1 VKRTRGSLGA
11 LLGLCTA
18 VLAIVTL
25 VWHDWIE
32 TVFGVDPDAGSGAVE
47 VLIVVTGFAASLLFF
62 RLAWRGHRQSPAGR
76 S

>member
-1 VKRTRGSLGA
+1 LRASLE
-11 LLGLCTA
+11 LCTA
-18 VLAIVTL
+18 VLGIVTL

-47 VLIVVTGFAASLLFF
+47 VLIVVTGFAASLLCF
-62 RLAWRGHRQSPAGR
+62 RLAWRGYRQSPADR